1 MIVLHNNT
9 QEKYNDYIANFPG
22 FKFELK
28 SNSHTPLC
36 SRNSAYASHKC
47 TRNISNN
54 NFAIMLDCCCCC
66 MFVLCTRLRLQHFVA
81 HFVNNVAS
89 VWQTQHS
96 AAQCIACVRGL
107 VEGPPTDCGLQAL
120 RLKWEQQ
127 HRQRGGKETNKKRER
142 ERERY
147 RKRGKGDGMGQ
158 RDWFE
163 FSSDK

>member
-1 MIVLHNNT
+1 
-9 QEKYNDYIANFPG
+9 
-22 FKFELK
+22 
-28 SNSHTPLC
+28 
-36 SRNSAYASHKC
+36 
-47 TRNISNN
+47 
-54 NFAIMLDCCCCC
+54 MLDCCCCC

-127 HRQRGGKETNKKRER
+127 HRQRVARRQIKREK
-142 ERERY
+142 EREIEGEGREMGWGSETGSNL
-147 RKRGKGDGMGQ
+147 RAINKR
-158 RDWFE
+158 
-163 FSSDK
+163 

>member
-1 MIVLHNNT
+1 MGNT
-9 QEKYNDYIANFPG
+9 
-22 FKFELK
+22 
-28 SNSHTPLC
+28 
-36 SRNSAYASHKC
+36 AYASHKC

-89 VWQTQHS
+89 VWQTQRS

-127 HRQRGGKETNKKRER
+127 DRQRVARRQIKRER
-142 ERERY
+142 EIEREGREMGWGSETGSNL
-147 RKRGKGDGMGQ
+147 RAINKR
-158 RDWFE
+158 
-163 FSSDK
+163 

>member
-1 MIVLHNNT
+1 MNSN
-9 QEKYNDYIANFPG
+9 QIATHHCAVG
-22 FKFELK
+22 
-28 SNSHTPLC
+28 
-36 SRNSAYASHKC
+36 NSAYASHKC

-54 NFAIMLDCCCCC
+54 NFAIMLDCCCCFV
-66 MFVLCTRLRLQHFVA
+66 FVLCTRLRLQHFVA

-127 HRQRGGKETNKKRER
+127 HRQRVVRRQIKREKER
-142 ERERY
+142 ERGIEREG
-147 RKRGKGDGMGQ
+147 REMGWGRETGSNLRAINKR
-158 RDWFE
+158 
-163 FSSDK
+163 